1 MKRLI
6 AGVLLLVSCGCGD
19 SKPAVNVVSSYRRA
33 EVQKLVA
40 THQAGWDNWGGV
52 IVFNDGNQNYPAN
65 QGNGNLFHGLLCY
78 SGHDA
83 SCAAVIQLLRCP
95 TGHLKRAPWM
105 PCGDESR
112 DEYIGQSLTAI
123 RTGSVF
129 GLPGSYPFA
138 VTPTWARTMQL
149 AGFNIKGVP
158 DSAALLL
165 QAKSV
170 PANYELHLVALQA
183 WIRRD
188 KGDHT
193 QANDLTFVELRKRH
207 PGNLFYDYL
216 RSGATND
223 IIDKFLAQMPP
234 EPVQYQAQ
242 WTWQDP
248 ASVYGYTR
256 IHSAAIVFLGNLLMR

>member
-6 AGVLLLVSCGCGD
+6 ACVLLLCSCGCGD
-19 SKPAVNVVSSYRRA
+19 STPAVNVQSPYRRA
-33 EVQKLVA
+33 EVQHLVQI
-40 THQAGWDNWGGV
+40 HQAGWDAFDGV
-52 IVFNDGNQNYPAN
+52 IVFNDGNPSYPQNN
-65 QGNGNLFHGLLCY
+65 GNANLFHGLLCY

-83 SCAAVIQLLRCP
+83 SCAAVISLLRCP
-95 TGHLKRAPWM
+95 GGHLKRAPWM
-105 PCGDESR
+105 QCGDESR
-112 DEYIGQSLTAI
+112 DEYIGQALTAI

-129 GLPGSYPFA
+129 GLPGSYPFV

-158 DSAALLL
+158 DSAAVLL
-165 QAKSV
+165 QAKIS
-170 PANYELHLVALQA
+170 PINYELHLTALEA

-193 QANDLTFVELRKRH
+193 QANDLTFVELHKRF

-234 EPVQYQAQ
+234 QPVQYQAQ

-248 ASVYGYTR
+248 PSVYGYSR
-256 IHSAAIVFLGNLLMR
+256 IHSAAIVFLGNLLMK